1 MLQFPIDCLNN
12 IIECLEDDSNT
23 LYSCLLVNRSWCKI
37 SVRIYWRYIRNL
49 STLIAC
55 LPNDS
60 KEILYNNG
68 ISISTSKTPVFNY
81 ASFCKY
87 LEVHNVIKNIKL
99 FLRKQKSILVQ
110 NLNDIT
116 IIVLQ
121 EIFKLLMCQISSLRE
136 LKYTLTNLTSI
147 TFTSY
152 PGARDCLKNLSTL
165 SCYSNIYPEFFYHLS
180 KICQTT
186 IHTLRIIFNESISNG
201 LADLISS
208 LQNLRHLKVCLH
220 KYGVDLTDINTLISK
235 FPNSLITL
243 RIYGGIKCYFKAVI
257 PLSFIARFTNLQEL
271 VFIFYSNEYYE
282 GFNKL
287 QYVVFPQLRS
297 LNIYM
302 KCPENELLKKFL
314 ENNGK
319 NLKEFYVKSNDN
331 SLNLAIVKFC
341 PNLRNLSIRIEDN
354 ELEILE
360 TILISCK
367 YLESIRIFGYKY
379 YNKKGLTEIIMKYS
393 SKIKLFL

>member
-1 MLQFPIDCLNN
+1 MLQFPIDCLND
-12 IIECLEDDSNT
+12 IIEYLEDDSNT
-23 LYSCLLVNRSWCKI
+23 LYSCLLVSRNWCKI

-87 LEVHNVIKNIKL
+87 LEVCKVIKDIEH
-99 FLRKQKSILVQ
+99 FLRIQDISVQ

-116 IIVLQ
+116 TIVLQ

-136 LKYTLTNLTSI
+136 LRYTLTNLTSI

-152 PGARDCLKNLSTL
+152 PGARECLKNLSTL
-165 SCYSNIYPEFFYHLS
+165 SCCSNIQPEFFYHLS
-180 KICQTT
+180 RICQTT
-186 IHTLRIIFNESISNG
+186 IHTLSIILDELISNG
-201 LADLISS
+201 LGDLISS
-208 LQNLRHLKVCLH
+208 LQNLRHLKVYQY

-235 FPNSLITL
+235 FPNSLVTFC
-243 RIYGGIKCYFKAVI
+243 IYRGMGCFFKAVI

-271 VFIFYSNEYYE
+271 VFIFSSNESYE

-297 LNIYM
+297 LKFNVE
-302 KCPENELLKKFL
+302 CPENELLIKFL

-331 SLNLAIVKFC
+331 SLNLAIIKFC
-341 PNLRNLSIRIEDN
+341 PNLRNLFIRIEDN

-367 YLESIRIFGYKY
+367 YLESIRIFDYKY
-379 YNKKGLTEIIMKYS
+379 YNKAGLTEIIMKYS
-393 SKIKLFL
+393 SNIKLFLW

>member
-1 MLQFPIDCLNN
+1 MHANLCYVMNQISQTLSIKLLKFECPAKMLQFPIDCLND
-12 IIECLEDDSNT
+12 IIEYLEDDSNT
-23 LYSCLLVNRSWCKI
+23 L
-37 SVRIYWRYIRNL
+37 NL

-87 LEVHNVIKNIKL
+87 LEVCKVIKDIEH
-99 FLRKQKSILVQ
+99 FLRIQDISVQ

-116 IIVLQ
+116 TIIY
-121 EIFKLLMCQISSLRE
+121 INKFDI
-136 LKYTLTNLTSI
+136 NN
-147 TFTSY
+147 FTSY
-152 PGARDCLKNLSTL
+152 PGARECLKNLSTL
-165 SCYSNIYPEFFYHLS
+165 SCCSNIQPEFFYHLS

-186 IHTLRIIFNESISNG
+186 IHTLSIILDELISNG
-201 LADLISS
+201 LGDLISS
-208 LQNLRHLKVCLH
+208 LQNLRHLKVYQY

-235 FPNSLITL
+235 FPNSLVTFC
-243 RIYGGIKCYFKAVI
+243 IYRGMGCFFKAVI

-271 VFIFYSNEYYE
+271 VFIFSSNESYE

-297 LNIYM
+297 LKFNVE
-302 KCPENELLKKFL
+302 CPENELLIKFL

-319 NLKEFYVKSNDN
+319 NLKEFMLKVM
-331 SLNLAIVKFC
+331 
-341 PNLRNLSIRIEDN
+341 
-354 ELEILE
+354 
-360 TILISCK
+360 
-367 YLESIRIFGYKY
+367 
-379 YNKKGLTEIIMKYS
+379 IIH
-393 SKIKLFL
+393 

>member
-1 MLQFPIDCLNN
+1 MLQFPIDCLND
-12 IIECLEDDSNT
+12 IIEYLEDDSNT

-49 STLIAC
+49 STLISC

-87 LEVHNVIKNIKL
+87 LEVRKVIKDIEH
-99 FLRKQKSILVQ
+99 FLRIQDISVQ

-121 EIFKLLMCQISSLRE
+121 EIFKLLMCQTSSLRE
-136 LKYTLTNLTSI
+136 LRYTLTNLTSI

-152 PGARDCLKNLSTL
+152 PGARECLKNLSTL
-165 SCYSNIYPEFFYHLS
+165 SCSSNIHPEFFYKLS
-180 KICQTT
+180 KICQTS
-186 IHTLRIIFNESISNG
+186 IHTLSIILNELISNG

-208 LQNLRHLKVCLH
+208 LQNLRHLKVYQH

-235 FPNSLITL
+235 FPNSLITFS
-243 RIYGGIKCYFKAVI
+243 IYRGMECFFKAVI

-271 VFIFYSNEYYE
+271 VFIFSSNESYE

-287 QYVVFPQLRS
+287 QYVVFPQLQN
-297 LNIYM
+297 LKFYVE
-302 KCPENELLKKFL
+302 CPENELLIKFL

-341 PNLRNLSIRIEDN
+341 PNLRNLTIRIEDN

-393 SKIKLFL
+393 SNIKLFL

>member
-1 MLQFPIDCLNN
+1 MLKFECPAKMLQFPIDCLND
-12 IIECLEDDSNT
+12 IIEYLEDESNT

-87 LEVHNVIKNIKL
+87 LEVRKVIKDIEH
-99 FLRKQKSILVQ
+99 FLRIQDISVQ

-121 EIFKLLMCQISSLRE
+121 EIFKLLMCQTSSLRE
-136 LKYTLTNLTSI
+136 LRYTLTNLTSI

-152 PGARDCLKNLSTL
+152 PGARECLKNLSTL
-165 SCYSNIYPEFFYHLS
+165 SCSSNIHPEFF
-180 KICQTT
+180 IT
-186 IHTLRIIFNESISNG
+186 
-201 LADLISS
+201 DLISS
-208 LQNLRHLKVCLH
+208 LQNLRHLKVYQH

-235 FPNSLITL
+235 FPNSLITFS
-243 RIYGGIKCYFKAVI
+243 IYRGMECFFKAVI

-271 VFIFYSNEYYE
+271 VFIFSSNESYE
-282 GFNKL
+282 
-287 QYVVFPQLRS
+287 
-297 LNIYM
+297 
-302 KCPENELLKKFL
+302 ENELLIKFL

-319 NLKEFYVKSNDN
+319 KLKEFYVKSNDN
-331 SLNLAIVKFC
+331 SLNLAIIKFC
-341 PNLRNLSIRIEDN
+341 PNLRNLTIRIEDN

-367 YLESIRIFGYKY
+367 YLESIRILVT
-379 YNKKGLTEIIMKYS
+379 NITIRKG
-393 SKIKLFL
+393 